1 MRLTGR
7 QKAIAASDGLDRRVL
22 AGLALGF
29 ALLVLAAGTSC
40 GGSTESGSDGG
51 SSIGSTTVDDDLPPP
66 EDRCPGGS
74 TRPLAVESVIEV
86 AQRHGI
92 TLYDNPQCQTV
103 PSVVRQASNILRYGP
118 NANIVDQD
126 EISERE
132 GDVRC
137 VFYRKSEPAF
147 RSHPPPVERIHYET
161 DEETIFRFLNLR
173 CVIYPD
179 PEDAETQLRRLQQ
192 AMDELRTLWM
202 NSEI

>member
-1 MRLTGR
+1 
-7 QKAIAASDGLDRRVL
+7 VL

-29 ALLVLAAGTSC
+29 ALLGLAAGTSC
-40 GGSTESGSDGG
+40 GGSAEPGSDGG
-51 SSIGSTTVDDDLPPP
+51 SPTGSATVDDNLPPV

-74 TRPLAVESVIEV
+74 TRPIAVETVIEV
-86 AQRHGI
+86 ARRHGI
-92 TLYDNPQCQTV
+92 TLYDDPQCQTV
-103 PSVVRQASNILRYGP
+103 PSIVRQASNIVRYGP

-137 VFYRKSEPAF
+137 EFERESAPAL
-147 RSHPPPVERIHYET
+147 RRNPPAVERVHYAT
-161 DEETIFRFLNLR
+161 DEETYFTFLNVD
-173 CVIYPD
+173 CVIYPN

-192 AMDELRTLWM
+192 TMDELRTLWM